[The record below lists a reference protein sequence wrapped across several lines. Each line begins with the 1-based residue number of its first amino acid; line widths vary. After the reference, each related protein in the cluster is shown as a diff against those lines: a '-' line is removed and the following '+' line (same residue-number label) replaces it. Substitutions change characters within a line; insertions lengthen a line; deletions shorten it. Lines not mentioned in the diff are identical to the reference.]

1 VEAVVNLVQLDA
13 SGWREPSD
21 FYDAILKALGS
32 PSWHGSNPVALLDTM
47 VSGMGA
53 VHDLKPPYRVEIL
66 HSAQLPTAVR
76 EHIVGV
82 IDLFDR
88 VRGYPRNR
96 GAPDVDATIIMIDS
110 LAPCLRRKTNA
121 DIQ

>member
-1 VEAVVNLVQLDA
+1 VEVVVTLVQLDA

-32 PSWHGSNPVALLDTM
+32 PSWHGTNPVALLDTM

-66 HSAQLPTAVR
+66 HSAQLPIAVK
-76 EHIVGV
+76 EHIVAV
-82 IDLFDR
+82 TDLFDR
-88 VRGYPRNR
+88 VRGYRRNR
-96 GAPDVDATIIMIDS
+96 GAPDVDATIIMID
-110 LAPCLRRKTNA
+110 
-121 DIQ
+121 

>member
-1 VEAVVNLVQLDA
+1 LEAVVTLVQLDA

-47 VSGMGA
+47 VSGMGT

-66 HSAQLPTAVR
+66 HSAQLPTAVT

-82 IDLFDR
+82 IELFDR
-88 VRGYPRNR
+88 VRGYRRNR
-96 GAPDVDATIIMIDS
+96 GAPHVDATIIMID
-110 LAPCLRRKTNA
+110 
-121 DIQ
+121 